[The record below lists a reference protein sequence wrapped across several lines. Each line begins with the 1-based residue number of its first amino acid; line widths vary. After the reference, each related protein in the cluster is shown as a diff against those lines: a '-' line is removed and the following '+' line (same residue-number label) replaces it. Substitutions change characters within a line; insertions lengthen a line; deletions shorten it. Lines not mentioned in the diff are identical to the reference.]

1 MLKNL
6 KKFSILFLTSI
17 FLFSS
22 VEANWITKKS
32 DKSKEVI
39 KEEKKQ
45 KSKWIK
51 HKEKEIKKNKEEFKK
66 NKKKISSDVKK
77 WITKKSKK
85 DIYIES
91 VKTLPKAEFYLTA
104 QNTDKDKII
113 YGYFNFLNI
122 DKELSRSNGDK
133 IFIKGKSFINDGKTI
148 CNIGIDV
155 DVSSERYLGILNG
168 NCNNKAKFNGVVDVS
183 NPSNK
188 NHKSEGLLTSSNGE
202 KYIFE
207 LFGKKNK
214 AVKNFAMLKSNSQ
227 TLSVDK
233 TNSQPLIASPKVNIN
248 PTGKYYA
255 LLIGNSNYTHWS
267 SLKSPINDVNQI
279 GKILKND
286 YNFTKVITVK
296 DSNRENIFNALENIN
311 SITTDKDYVLI
322 YYSGHGSKVK
332 TSVKTEA
339 YWIPINGKKK
349 FDSNWVNIKDV
360 ENYLQDNQ
368 AYHMAVMV
376 DSCFFPNLTKGGSK
390 NDGDVKKNLYTK
402 LFNKKSRVILAAG
415 LNEEVADTVGTNS
428 ISVFAKTF
436 INALNNNTSIIP
448 LRDIA
453 NDIINAH
460 VSLDQTPDRRTY
472 KNWGHNGGSFMF
484 VKKK

>member
-1 MLKNL
+1 MLKNV
-6 KKFSILFLTSI
+6 KKISILLLTSI

-22 VEANWITKKS
+22 VEADWITKKS

-51 HKEKEIKKNKEEFKK
+51 LKKKEIKKNKEDY
-66 NKKKISSDVKK
+66 KKKEKNISNEVKS
-77 WITKKSKK
+77 WITKKVKK
-85 DIYIES
+85 DKFLVINSLPNSQIY
-91 VKTLPKAEFYLTA
+91 FTA
-104 QNTDKDKII
+104 QATDGRIFYGYINDDKKSDKITFNGNSI
-113 YGYFNFLNI
+113 Y
-122 DKELSRSNGDK
+122 K
-133 IFIKGKSFINDGKTI
+133 ISKGKGYIQNSKSI
-148 CNIGIDV
+148 CNIATERGIIANTIIGF
-155 DVSSERYLGILNG
+155 VS
-168 NCNNKAKFNGVVDVS
+168 
-183 NPSNK
+183 
-188 NHKSEGLLTSSNGE
+188 GE
-202 KYIFE
+202 C
-207 LFGKKNK
+207 
-214 AVKNFAMLKSNSQ
+214 S
-227 TLSVDK
+227 DK
-233 TNSQPLIASPKVNIN
+233 TKFTGQYSQKSKSGSAETDQKIKINFNFNENLESTKTEIAKLKKIKDNNDFAFRSTPRISPEIILN

-255 LLIGNSNYTHWS
+255 LLIGNSNYAHWS

-286 YNFTKVITVK
+286 YNFSKVITVR
-296 DSNRENIFNALENIN
+296 DSNRENIFSALENIN

-339 YWIPINGKKK
+339 YWIPVDGKKK

-390 NDGDVKKNLYTK
+390 NEVDVNKNLYSK

-436 INALNNNTSIIP
+436 INALKNNTSIIP
-448 LRDIA
+448 LRNIA

-460 VSLDQTPDRRTY
+460 VSMDQTPDRRTY

-484 VKKK
+484 VKKN